1 MSKER
6 LIPVRVLRDY
16 WIGEP
21 GNAERIRKGT
31 VVEVPVDAALDGVES
46 GALERVK

>member
-1 MSKER
+1 MTKEK

-31 VVEVPVDAALDGVES
+31 VVEVPVEAALDGVES
-46 GALERVK
+46 GVLQRVK

>member
-1 MSKER
+1 MSKEK

-31 VVEVPVDAALDGVES
+31 IVDVPIETALDGVET
-46 GALERVK
+46 GVLERVK